1 MVALYPHCLWSA
13 TEPSSSKDEPLLAGE
28 GLGCSVLW
36 AEQEKDEGEG
46 EEDAADGHPDG
57 SRGACLK
64 RESQGEDGGQEKRY
78 PDSGLADER
87 LERSEGCAV
96 RASDALLDIGL
107 CQGLDGAAAELMY
120 NEPDDGHGQ
129 THHKRHAE

>member
-87 LERSEGCAV
+87 LDEAV
-96 RASDALLDIGL
+96 LAPLRRAWVGLEVQELAPHQRAQAVLDL
-107 CQGLDGAAAELMY
+107 CR
-120 NEPDDGHGQ
+120 GQ
-129 THHKRHAE
+129 T